1 MNKSRGKT
9 LHYQLMTRFTGIMLG
24 IILVLGMSILIAT
37 GLRLFESTQQ
47 ETEAI
52 EDALSQVETQ
62 TNQEWQDTLRLYI
75 AADDPRYFIRV
86 ALSDG
91 SAVYS
96 SNAYSLY
103 NQFDQ
108 LEQVFFLPDILW
120 EDGTPY
126 YFHQFNVQGT
136 DVAILTDMEDNFEIL
151 LTLIQWIALISVGVL
166 ILGFMIIRRL
176 SIKISAPLIT
186 MNREIQQLTPELQDA
201 VLTEPEQPQEAKNLA
216 KSFNQLLVSQQE
228 TLAREQ
234 QFITDASHELK
245 TPLAA
250 IRGHVNLIQRRG
262 AEHPEVI
269 PKSLAFIDKESKR
282 MESLTQ
288 QLLLLGR
295 EKQAISQTIVSLSDL
310 LQQVLEEFQGTLS
323 QRVKVEAEADITL
336 IGNKAQFYQILRNLV
351 ENAVKY
357 TSAAGEINI
366 CLKNQGDQIEF
377 SVRNTGAKI
386 TDADKAH
393 IFERFYRVDQSRSS
407 EIPGSGIGLAIV
419 NQLVKLY
426 DGTISVSDYR
436 DGVCFTVALPKNEE
450 IQH

>member
-1 MNKSRGKT
+1 MNKAKT
-9 LHYQLMTRFTGIMLG
+9 LQHQLMIYFTSITLVIILILG
-24 IILVLGMSILIAT
+24 ISMLVAT
-37 GLRLFESTQQ
+37 GLRLLESSQQ
-47 ETEAI
+47 ETAAI
-52 EDALSQVETQ
+52 EDALSQVDTQ

-86 ALSDG
+86 ALADG

-120 EDGTPY
+120 AEGTPH

-151 LTLIQWIALISVGVL
+151 QTLVQWIALISIVVLVLGV
-166 ILGFMIIRRL
+166 IIIRRL
-176 SIKISAPLIT
+176 SKKISAPLII
-186 MNREIQQLTPELQDA
+186 MNREIQQLTPEDVGA
-201 VLTEPEQPQEAKNLA
+201 TLTEPEQPQEVHNLA

-262 AEHPEVI
+262 EQHPEVI
-269 PKSLAFIDKESKR
+269 PKSLAFVDKESKR

-295 EKQAISQTIVSLSDL
+295 EKQTSDQVVVPLNDL
-310 LQQVLEEFQGTLS
+310 LQQILEEFQGIAQ
-323 QRVKVEAEADITL
+323 QRVIIEADPQVTL
-336 IGNKAQFYQILRNLV
+336 LGNKSQFYQIFRNLI

-357 TSAAGEINI
+357 TPVNGEIVI
-366 CLKNQGDQIEF
+366 QLSKRSDHIVF
-377 SVRNTGAKI
+377 SVSNTGTNI
-386 TDADKAH
+386 PDNEKAH

-426 DGTISVSDYR
+426 NGEITVSDYQ
-436 DGVCFTVALPKNEE
+436 DGVCFRVKLPKNEE
-450 IQH
+450 NPH